1 MEHLQNAWLQRER
14 PKPAKVKASG
24 SFLDLVIS
32 EASKW
37 LRHPKL
43 KIPTTI

>member
-14 PKPAKVKASG
+14 PKIDRVKAPG
-24 SFLDLVIS
+24 SFPDFVIS